1 MTNTYMWDG
10 EKILG
15 SDDIAKLQATQKL
28 TNFPIGAQRFITYET
43 LGCDP
48 DLYEMAYNTGVQKIQ
63 WMLVDMDTMR
73 SELRM
78 HLTLIGVM

>member
-1 MTNTYMWDG
+1 MAHSYLWDG
-10 EKILG
+10 NKILDAE
-15 SDDIAKLQATQKL
+15 SVAKIQATQKL
-28 TNFPIGAQRFITYET
+28 TNFPIGAQMFITYAPMKY
-43 LGCDP
+43 GP
-48 DLYEMAYNTGVQKIQ
+48 DLYEMAYDTGVQKIQ

>member
-1 MTNTYMWDG
+1 MAHSYLWDG
-10 EKILG
+10 NKILDAE
-15 SDDIAKLQATQKL
+15 SVAKIQATQKL

-73 SELRM
+73 SELKM
-78 HLTLIGVM
+78 YLSLIGVM